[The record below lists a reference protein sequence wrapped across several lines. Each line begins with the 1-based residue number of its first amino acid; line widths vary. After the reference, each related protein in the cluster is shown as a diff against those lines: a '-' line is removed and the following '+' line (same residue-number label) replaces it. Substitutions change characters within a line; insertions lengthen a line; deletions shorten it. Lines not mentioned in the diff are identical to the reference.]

1 MQQQCNTAYEF
12 GPFLLDPPAHL
23 LLKNGQPIALPPKAF
38 DTLLMLVQ
46 RQGTLLTKNELLNT
60 VWPDAYVEENNL
72 TQYVSMLR
80 KVLGD
85 DGNGNKYIETVPR
98 LGYRFVAGVREV
110 TEEKP
115 PHRDLVNDAPTQIE
129 GGEEQADTLRQSQ
142 AINGR
147 NVTGAPAPEAMQQ
160 VAAWLRNPRLMASL
174 ASLLLVMAAIYWG
187 YWKPSKSPVS
197 ANVRTLAVLPLRNLK
212 PDPETDF
219 LSMALA
225 DAIINRLGYVSQLV
239 VPPASS
245 VSKYR
250 NVDTDARQIA
260 RELNV
265 QTVLAGSYVKEGDE
279 MRVTTELISIDRDG
293 SPVRDSIE
301 LKYDKL
307 LTVQDRV
314 AASVIHSM
322 GLALQPQEVDRL
334 KRGLPTNPEAYE
346 YYLRGR
352 ERSLQSDFLGAEK
365 LMENSVSLEPGNARA
380 WADLANNSLGYARVQ
395 GGGQFYA
402 DKGWEAFQRAL
413 ALDPDNPL
421 IVDLM
426 AFQMIENNKVDEAV
440 DVLRK
445 SLRQNANDSWAH
457 WHLSEAYRYG
467 GALDESVKEGELAR
481 ALNPFVSENLLL
493 NTYLYQGQY
502 EKFLESLPAN
512 EDNARTSFYRGLAY
526 RYLKNTKRAV
536 AEFDHAFALNPSLLH
551 SQIGQALAFALTG
564 RQPQGIEILRKIEGS
579 DTQDG
584 EMIYKMAQAYAQCG
598 DSKSSLRLLR
608 RSLELNFYPYPYFL
622 QDPLLEPLHNEAEYS
637 VFMEFARQ
645 RHEAFL
651 RRFF

>member
-1 MQQQCNTAYEF
+1 MQQQCKSAYKF

-23 LLKNGQPIALPPKAF
+23 LLKDGSPIALPPKAF
-38 DTLLMLVQ
+38 ETLLMLVQ
-46 RQGTLLTKNELLNT
+46 YQGTLLTKNDLLNA

-110 TEEKP
+110 AEEEESVLNGSETT
-115 PHRDLVNDAPTQIE
+115 RLENRIE
-129 GGEEQADTLRQSQ
+129 TANPLPIQSPS
-142 AINGR
+142 AR
-147 NVTGAPAPEAMQQ
+147 LT
-160 VAAWLRNPRLMASL
+160 RPRLAGASL
-174 ASLLLVMAAIYWG
+174 ALIVLGLATIYWVS
-187 YWKPSKSPVS
+187 KPANPVS

-239 VPPASS
+239 VQPSS
-245 VSKYR
+245 TIGKYR

-279 MRVTTELISIDRDG
+279 MRVTTELISVDG
-293 SPVRDSIE
+293 SGSPARDSIE

-352 ERSLQSDFLGAEK
+352 ERSLQSDFQGAEK
-365 LMENSVSLEPGNARA
+365 LMESSVSLEPGNARA

-402 DKGWEAFQRAL
+402 DKGWEAFQRAV

-440 DVLRK
+440 SVLRK
-445 SLRQNANDSWAH
+445 SLQHNANDSWAH

-467 GALDESVKEGELAR
+467 GALNESVKEGELAR
-481 ALNPFVSENLLL
+481 ALNPVVGENLLL
-493 NTYLYQGQY
+493 NTYLYVGQY
-502 EKFLESLPAN
+502 EKFLGSLPAS
-512 EDNARTSFYRGLAY
+512 EDNARTSFYRGIAY
-526 RYLKNTKRAV
+526 CYLKRTSRAV
-536 AEFDHAFALNPSLLH
+536 AEFNHAFALDPSLLH
-551 SQIGQALAFALTG
+551 SQIGEALASALTG
-564 RQPQGIEILRKIEGS
+564 RQPQGLEIMRKIEGIN
-579 DTQDG
+579 TQDG
-584 EMIYKMAQAYAQCG
+584 EMIYKMAQAYAQLG

-608 RSLELNFYPYPYFL
+608 RSIELNFYPYPYFR
-622 QDPLLEPLHNEAEYS
+622 QDPLLEPLHKEAEYS
-637 VFMEFARQ
+637 GLIELARQ

-651 RRFF
+651 QRFF